1 MGRGGWVVKKKN
13 SEAASGPD
21 VERSEELKSSHETP
35 VVKPVVKAAA
45 SPAVIADPFQSL
57 ADSHKA
63 DVSRIRERNRRTRL
77 RWLLYLN
84 ILIFAYLLRR
94 VIEGNP
100 LQFGMPQLGADA
112 WIWIFP
118 VLMLASVGFMA
129 ALPLMSGRSPHI
141 RFTPEQI
148 GLRFDD
154 VKGIDVVLEEVKRTL
169 QIFLT
174 YRSFREELGGNP
186 RRGILFEGRPGT
198 GKTHLA
204 KAMAAEAGVPFFFVS
219 APAFQSMWQG
229 MTAWKI
235 RAFFKGLK
243 KAARKEGGAIG
254 FIEEID
260 AIGLTRGGV
269 ERSVTTHGMTTNA
282 FVGGGDGGMVNEL
295 LIQLQSFDQP
305 LFLGRFKNR
314 IVDLFNLFMP
324 ATHQVKKKISPYS
337 NILVIAATNRADQLD
352 PALVRPG
359 RFDRTLYFDLPSR
372 SGRRDLVDYFLAKR
386 KHHEEMD
393 SDERREELAAMTLGY
408 SPAMLEHVLDEALV
422 WAIRDG
428 RMELTW
434 RDIQRARLS
443 EEIGIGQPV
452 AYTNHERSLIATH
465 EAGHAVAAHTC
476 GKERKLEVLSII
488 KRRSALGLL
497 AHSDLEERF
506 TKTKSEL
513 ENMLRIM
520 FGGMVAEELFYGE
533 SGTGPSSDLASATT
547 LAAQMVGSYGMG
559 THLISYE
566 ALSNGM
572 HSSPNIVAKVLSSDE
587 GRAEVDA
594 LLARIKLEV
603 TSLLSENKDLVE
615 ILRDSLLEREE
626 LLGDEIHEVL
636 EEGYKRRALQD
647 SLKDL

>member
-1 MGRGGWVVKKKN
+1 M
-13 SEAASGPD
+13 ATAPA
-21 VERSEELKSSHETP
+21 P
-35 VVKPVVKAAA
+35 VMT
-45 SPAVIADPFQSL
+45 DPFQSL

-84 ILIFAYLLRR
+84 LLIFAYLLRR
-94 VIEGNP
+94 VVDGNP
-100 LQFGMPQLGADA
+100 IEFGLPTIGADA

-118 VLMLASVGFMA
+118 LLMLLSVGTMA
-129 ALPLMSGRSPHI
+129 ALPLISGRSPHI
-141 RFTPEQI
+141 RFSPEQI
-148 GLRFDD
+148 GLRFSD

-235 RAFFKGLK
+235 RAFFKNLK

-269 ERSVTTHGMTTNA
+269 ERAASDGPARMTTTR
-282 FVGGGDGGMVNEL
+282 FMGSGDGGMVNEL

-305 LFLGRFKNR
+305 LYAGRVKNKL
-314 IVDLFNLFMP
+314 IDMVNLFMP
-324 ATHQVKKKISPYS
+324 ATHQFKKKASPYS

-372 SGRRDLVDYFLAKR
+372 AGRRDLVDYFLAKR
-386 KHHEEMD
+386 KHDEEMEQD
-393 SDERREELAAMTLGY
+393 DRREELAAMTLGY
-408 SPAMLEHVLDEALV
+408 SPAMLEHILDEALV

-428 RMELTW
+428 RGALTW

-452 AYTNHERSLIATH
+452 AYTIRERALIATH

-476 GKERKLEVLSII
+476 GKDRKLEVLSII

-497 AHSDLEERF
+497 AHSDREERF

-533 SGTGPSSDLASATT
+533 SGTGPSSDLSGATT
-547 LAAQMVGSYGMG
+547 LAAQMIGSYGMG
-559 THLISYE
+559 AQLISYE
-566 ALSNGM
+566 ALDNGI
-572 HSSPNIVAKVLSSDE
+572 HSSPNIVAKVLNSEE
-587 GRAEVDA
+587 GRKEVDE

-603 TSLLSENKDLVE
+603 TTLLRENKDLVE
-615 ILRDSLLEREE
+615 ALRDALLAREE
-626 LLGDEIHEVL
+626 LLGDEIQEVL
-636 EEGYKRRALQD
+636 EEGYRRRQ
-647 SLKDL
+647 LKETIRDL

>member
-1 MGRGGWVVKKKN
+1 MPDTGSINPASVV
-13 SEAASGPD
+13 
-21 VERSEELKSSHETP
+21 
-35 VVKPVVKAAA
+35 
-45 SPAVIADPFQSL
+45 PAIIDPFQSL
-57 ADSHKA
+57 ADSYKA

-84 ILIFAYLLRR
+84 LLIFAYLLRR

-100 LQFGMPQLGADA
+100 IEFGLPTIGADA

-118 VLMLASVGFMA
+118 VLMLLTVGLMA
-129 ALPLMSGRSPHI
+129 ALPLISGRSPHI

-148 GLRFDD
+148 GLRFSD

-235 RAFFKGLK
+235 RSFFKNLK

-269 ERSVTTHGMTTNA
+269 ERMPVTESSGMVTHRFMGS
-282 FVGGGDGGMVNEL
+282 GDGGMVNEL

-305 LFLGRFKNR
+305 LLAGRLKNKV
-314 IVDLFNLFMP
+314 IDVLNLFMP
-324 ATHQVKKKISPYS
+324 AVHQLKKKSSPYS

-372 SGRRDLVDYFLAKR
+372 AGRRDLVDYFLAR
-386 KHHEEMD
+386 RRHHAEMD
-393 SDERREELAAMTLGY
+393 EHERREELAAMTLGY

-428 RMELTW
+428 RNELTW

-443 EEIGIGQPV
+443 EEVGIGQPV
-452 AYTNHERSLIATH
+452 VYTVRERALIATH
-465 EAGHAVAAHTC
+465 EAGHAVAAHAC

-488 KRRSALGLL
+488 KRRTALGLL
-497 AHSDLEERF
+497 AHSDTEERF

-520 FGGMVAEELFYGE
+520 LGGMVAEELFYGE
-533 SGTGPSSDLASATT
+533 SGTGPSSDLASATS

-559 THLISYE
+559 RHLISYE
-566 ALSNGM
+566 AVENGPYG
-572 HSSPNIVAKVLSSDE
+572 SGNTVAKVLSNEES
-587 GRAEVDA
+587 RSEVEA
-594 LLARIKLEV
+594 LLARIKHEV
-603 TSLLSENKDLVE
+603 TVLLRENKDLIE
-615 ILRDSLLEREE
+615 SLRDALLVREE
-626 LLGDEIHEVL
+626 LLGDEINDVL
-636 EEGYKRRALQD
+636 AEGYRKRE
-647 SLKDL
+647 LKESIRDL

>member
-1 MGRGGWVVKKKN
+1 MVERKHRAKGDPVSAPTPEQVVPVVAN
-13 SEAASGPD
+13 DATSGVTQSRAAS
-21 VERSEELKSSHETP
+21 VSATL
-35 VVKPVVKAAA
+35 
-45 SPAVIADPFQSL
+45 DPFQSL

-84 ILIFAYLLRR
+84 LLIFAYLLRR
-94 VIEGNP
+94 VVEGNP
-100 LQFGMPQLGADA
+100 LQIGLPSLGADA
-112 WIWIFP
+112 WIWVFP
-118 VLMLASVGFMA
+118 VLMLFSVGLMA
-129 ALPLMSGRSPHI
+129 ALPLLSGRSPHI

-148 GLRFDD
+148 GLRFSD

-235 RAFFKGLK
+235 RAFFKNLK
-243 KAARKEGGAIG
+243 KSARKEGGAIG

-260 AIGLTRGGV
+260 AIGMTRGGV
-269 ERSVTTHGMTTNA
+269 ERSTAVDASSMTTHSFMGS
-282 FVGGGDGGMVNEL
+282 GDGGMVNEL

-305 LFLGRFKNR
+305 LFLGRVKNKF
-314 IVDLFNLFMP
+314 VDMVNLFMP
-324 ATHQVKKKISPYS
+324 AMHQFKKKASPYS
-337 NILVIAATNRADQLD
+337 NILIIAATNRADQLD

-372 SGRRDLVDYFLAKR
+372 QGRRDLVDYFLVKR
-386 KHHEEMD
+386 KHAPEMD
-393 SDERREELAAMTLGY
+393 LEERREELAAMTLGY
-408 SPAMLEHVLDEALV
+408 SPAMLEHVLDESLV

-428 RMELTW
+428 RGELTW

-452 AYTNHERSLIATH
+452 AYTERERELIATH
-465 EAGHAVAAHTC
+465 EAGHAVAAHSC

-497 AHSDLEERF
+497 AHSDTEERF

-520 FGGMVAEELFYGE
+520 FGGMVAEELFFGE
-533 SGTGPSSDLASATT
+533 SGTGPSSDLRAATS
-547 LAAQMVGSYGMG
+547 LAAQMIGSYGMG
-559 THLISYE
+559 KQLVSFE
-566 ALSNGM
+566 ALDNGV
-572 HSSPNIVAKVLSSDE
+572 HSGPNLVAKVLNSDE
-587 GRAEVDA
+587 GRHEVGA
-594 LLARIKLEV
+594 LLSRIKLEV
-603 TSLLSENKDLVE
+603 TTLLREHKDLVE
-615 ILRDSLLEREE
+615 VLRDALLEREE

-636 EEGYKRRALQD
+636 DEGYRKRE
-647 SLKDL
+647 LKESIRDL

>member
-1 MGRGGWVVKKKN
+1 MRKK
-13 SEAASGPD
+13 SHPRRREPGVAASREVSPVAD
-21 VERSEELKSSHETP
+21 P
-35 VVKPVVKAAA
+35 VVATEGISHA
-45 SPAVIADPFQSL
+45 SSVPSILDPFQSL

-84 ILIFAYLLRR
+84 LLIFAYLLRR

-100 LQFGMPQLGADA
+100 LEFGLPSLGPDA

-118 VLMLASVGFMA
+118 VLMLLSVGLMA
-129 ALPLMSGRSPHI
+129 ALPLLSGRSPHI
-141 RFTPEQI
+141 RFSPEQI
-148 GLRFDD
+148 GLRFSD

-229 MTAWKI
+229 MTAWRI
-235 RAFFKGLK
+235 RAFFKNLK

-269 ERSVTTHGMTTNA
+269 EKASHDGSSRMVTERFMGS
-282 FVGGGDGGMVNEL
+282 GDGGMVNEL

-305 LFLGRFKNR
+305 LFAGRFKNK
-314 IVDLFNLFMP
+314 IIDMMNLFMP
-324 ATHQVKKKISPYS
+324 ATHQIRKKTSPYS

-386 KHHEEMD
+386 RHHAEMD
-393 SDERREELAAMTLGY
+393 EDERREELAAMTLGY

-428 RMELTW
+428 RDELTW

-452 AYTNHERSLIATH
+452 AYTERERGLIAIH

-488 KRRSALGLL
+488 KRRTALGLL
-497 AHSDLEERF
+497 AHSDVEERF

-520 FGGMVAEELFYGE
+520 LGGLVAEELFYGE
-533 SGTGPSSDLASATT
+533 SGTGPSSDLASATAM
-547 LAAQMVGSYGMG
+547 AAQMVGSYGMG
-559 THLISYE
+559 KHLISYE
-566 ALSNGM
+566 AVDNGAYTGG
-572 HSSPNIVAKVLSSDE
+572 NIVAKVLSNEDS
-587 GRAEVDA
+587 RREVEE
-594 LLARIKLEV
+594 LLARIKRETTV
-603 TSLLSENKDLVE
+603 LLRENKDLVE
-615 ILRDSLLEREE
+615 ALRDALLAREE
-626 LLGDEIHEVL
+626 LLGDEIHDVL
-636 EEGYKRRALQD
+636 AEGYRRRE
-647 SLKDL
+647 LKESIRDL

>member
-1 MGRGGWVVKKKN
+1 
-13 SEAASGPD
+13 
-21 VERSEELKSSHETP
+21 
-35 VVKPVVKAAA
+35 
-45 SPAVIADPFQSL
+45 
-57 ADSHKA
+57 
-63 DVSRIRERNRRTRL
+63 
-77 RWLLYLN
+77 LLYLN
-84 ILIFAYLLRR
+84 LLIFAYLLRR

-100 LQFGMPQLGADA
+100 LQIGLPSLGADA

-118 VLMLASVGFMA
+118 LLMLLSVGTMA
-129 ALPLMSGRSPHI
+129 ALPLISGRSPHI

-148 GLRFDD
+148 GLRFSD

-186 RRGILFEGRPGT
+186 RRGILFEGQPGT

-229 MTAWKI
+229 MTAFKI
-235 RAFFKGLK
+235 RSFFKGLK

-260 AIGLTRGGV
+260 AIGLTRGGL
-269 ERSVTTHGMTTNA
+269 ERATSIQESSMTTHRFMGS
-282 FVGGGDGGMVNEL
+282 GDGGMVNEL

-305 LFLGRFKNR
+305 LYMGRLKNKF
-314 IVDLFNLFMP
+314 VDMINLFMP
-324 ATHQVKKKISPYS
+324 ATHQFKKKASPYS
-337 NILVIAATNRADQLD
+337 NILVIAATNRAEMLD

-359 RFDRTLYFDLPSR
+359 RFDRTLYFDVPSR

-386 KHHEEMD
+386 KHADEMNQD
-393 SDERREELAAMTLGY
+393 DRREELAAMTLGY
-408 SPAMLEHVLDEALV
+408 TPAMLEHILDEALV

-428 RMELTW
+428 RNELTW

-452 AYTNHERSLIATH
+452 AYSERERELIATH
-465 EAGHAVAAHTC
+465 EAGHAVSAHLV
-476 GKERKLEVLSII
+476 GKDRKLEVLSII

-497 AHSDLEERF
+497 AHSDREERF

-513 ENMLRIM
+513 EGMLRIM
-520 FGGMVAEELFYGE
+520 FGGMVAEELFFGE
-533 SGTGPSSDLASATT
+533 SGTGPSSDLRAATS

-559 THLISYE
+559 SQLISFD
-566 ALSNGM
+566 ALDNGV
-572 HSSPNIVAKVLSSDE
+572 HSSPNIVAKLLNSDE
-587 GRAEVDA
+587 GRHEVDE
-594 LLARIKLEV
+594 LLTRIKLEV
-603 TSLLSENKDLVE
+603 TTWLRENKDLVE
-615 ILRDSLLEREE
+615 ALRDALLEREE
-626 LLGDEIHEVL
+626 LLGDEIHEVFD
-636 EEGYKRRALQD
+636 EGYRQRE
-647 SLKDL
+647 LKESIRDL